1 MKISLNNM
9 LKNWKLLL
17 ILIVIFQ
24 TISSIIFY
32 VFGIADIPI
41 TEKFILRS
49 GSLSMGIG
57 GGVAGIIFFI
67 ILHRKK

>member
-17 ILIVIFQ
+17 ILIVTFQ

-32 VFGIADIPI
+32 AFDISDI
-41 TEKFILRS
+41 QVTEKFILRS
-49 GSLSMGIG
+49 RSLSMAIG